1 MRFTS
6 TNIVCLN
13 QQAYPDDF
21 ANRDEDKFNYRYRGG
36 ESYRDVVV
44 RLEPVIME
52 LERQENILI
61 ICHQVRSKRH
71 IYDVC
76 LTRCRLF
83 FDACEY
89 CVSED

>member
-1 MRFTS
+1 MQFLQS
-6 TNIVCLN
+6 VINADGPL

-52 LERQENILI
+52 LERQENVVVIG
-61 ICHQVRSKRH
+61 HQVGIPVLLSIH
-71 IYDVC
+71 VIEQSAI
-76 LTRCRLF
+76 TRLF
-83 FDACEY
+83 SAACE
-89 CVSED
+89 